1 MKDRYPNISLA
12 RFCWLLGITR
22 QAYYQHGWRERV
34 QGIEDELVLQQVLNI
49 RTRHRRMGGRKLF
62 ELLEPFMLEH
72 QIKMGRDALFD
83 LLASNHLLV
92 RRKRRSVRT
101 TQSHH
106 WLHKHPNLLAGLVPE
121 GPNELWASDITYL
134 RTPKG
139 FLYISLIT
147 DVFSHKVVGHH
158 IAESLESLET
168 IQALQMAL
176 NQYRRSEKQL
186 VHHSDRGVQYC
197 SADYVKLLQE
207 NSIGI
212 SMTQSGDPL
221 ENAVAERING
231 IIKGEYMDLCQI
243 TNLAQGKQHLED
255 TVTLYNNE
263 RPHMSIGMLTPE
275 RVHTNS
281 LITEN
286 LWKRKHQKLPPP
298 PIAPDPKKG
307 SLHEGQDN
315 FLNFGSTE

>member
-1 MKDRYPNISLA
+1 MKNRYPRISLA

-22 QAYYQHGWRERV
+22 QAHYQYGWREQV
-34 QGIEDELVLQQVLNI
+34 QGIEDELVLHQVFDI

-83 LLASNHLLV
+83 LLACNHLLV
-92 RRKRRSVRT
+92 RRKRRSIRT

-106 WLHKHPNLLAGLVPE
+106 WLHKHPNLIKE
-121 GPNELWASDITYL
+121 FISKGPNELWVSDITYL

-147 DVFSHKVVGHH
+147 DVFSHKVVGCH
-158 IAESLESLET
+158 IAESLESLQT
-168 IQALQMAL
+168 IQALHMAL
-176 NQYRRSEKQL
+176 KQHIPSEKKL
-186 VHHSDRGVQYC
+186 IHHSDRGVQYC

-207 NSIGI
+207 HNVAI

-231 IIKGEYMDLCQI
+231 IIKGEYMDLCQV
-243 TNLAQGKQHLED
+243 TNLIQGQQCLEES
-255 TVTLYNNE
+255 VALYNNE

-275 RVHTNS
+275 NVHSNN
-281 LITEN
+281 IKTEK
-286 LWKRKHQKLPPP
+286 LWKTKRQRKVISAPRPAS
-298 PIAPDPKKG
+298 PI
-307 SLHEGQDN
+307 
-315 FLNFGSTE
+315 

>member
-1 MKDRYPNISLA
+1 MKNRYPNISLA

-22 QAYYQHGWRERV
+22 QAHYQHGWREQV

-49 RTRHRRMGGRKLF
+49 RANHRRMGGRKLF

-83 LLASNHLLV
+83 LLAANQLLV

-106 WLHKHPNLLAGLVPE
+106 WLHRHPNLIGGLVPE
-121 GPNELWASDITYL
+121 GHNELWVSDITYL

-158 IAESLESLET
+158 IAESLESIET
-168 IQALQMAL
+168 IQALQIAL
-176 NQYRRSEKQL
+176 KQYKPSGKQL
-186 VHHSDRGVQYC
+186 IHHSDRGVQYC
-197 SADYVKLLQE
+197 SADYVKMLQE
-207 NSIGI
+207 SGIAI

-231 IIKGEYMDLCQI
+231 IIKGEYMDLRQI
-243 TNLAQGKQHLED
+243 TSLDKGQQCLEE
-255 TVTLYNNE
+255 TVYLYNNE

-275 RVHTNS
+275 KVHSNN
-281 LITEN
+281 IKTEK
-286 LWKRKHQKLPPP
+286 LWKSKWQRKVIPTPHSASP
-298 PIAPDPKKG
+298 
-307 SLHEGQDN
+307 
-315 FLNFGSTE
+315 T

>member
-22 QAYYQHGWRERV
+22 QAHYQHGWREQV
-34 QGIEDELVLQQVLNI
+34 QSIEDELVLQQVLNI
-49 RTRHRRMGGRKLF
+49 RANHRRMGGRKLF

-106 WLHKHPNLLAGLVPE
+106 WLYKHPNLTKEFTPKGH
-121 GPNELWASDITYL
+121 NELWVSDITYL
-134 RTPKG
+134 RTPNG

-147 DVFSHKVVGHH
+147 DAYSHKVMGYH

-168 IQALQMAL
+168 IQALHMAL
-176 NQYRRSEKQL
+176 QQYEQSEKEL
-186 VHHSDRGVQYC
+186 IHHSDRGVQYC
-197 SADYVKLLQE
+197 STDYVELLQR
-207 NSIGI
+207 NNIAI

-221 ENAVAERING
+221 ENAIAERING
-231 IIKGEYMDLCQI
+231 IIKGEYMDLYRVI
-243 TNLAQGKQHLED
+243 NLENGKKCLQQA
-255 TVTLYNNE
+255 VNLYNNE

-275 RVHTNS
+275 NVHTNN
-281 LITEN
+281 LKTEN
-286 LWKRKHQKLPPP
+286 LWRKSRKV
-298 PIAPDPKKG
+298 I
-307 SLHEGQDN
+307 
-315 FLNFGSTE
+315 STPHSAGLENLGAA